1 VKTPPPAQPSP
12 PAASSSATPP
22 PAKPAEQTLR
32 GDAAFSEGTSNDLY
46 LACTKLDL
54 LLIDVL
60 PAGGRS
66 VSVTGTADLRLAG
79 QTAQVLLDG
88 KPVGKAVIRSDG
100 SFAAKVAAPSAGR
113 RKLARYQARVGTTS
127 SQKLKL
133 ERRMVATTLTRSGS
147 NLVLRGTVTKPFAR
161 KPAAIQV
168 ERFLSCQ
175 RSEKVQ
181 VGVVV
186 PDRSGNFAITIPL
199 PAGANAAI
207 YRALTMV
214 PPRPSASATAPTFT
228 LPRAI
233 DL

>member
-1 VKTPPPAQPSP
+1 V
-12 PAASSSATPP
+12 
-22 PAKPAEQTLR
+22 R
-32 GDAAFSEGTSNDLY
+32 GDAAFTEGTSNDLY

-60 PAGGRS
+60 PAGGRK

-79 QTAQVLLDG
+79 QTAQILLDG
-88 KPVGKAVIRSDG
+88 KRVGSARIGADG
-100 SFAAKVAAPSAGR
+100 GFAAKVPAPASKS
-113 RKLARYQARVGTTS
+113 RKNARYQARVGATA

-147 NLVLRGTVTKPFAR
+147 NLVLRGKVTKPFASA
-161 KPAAIQV
+161 PAAIEV

-175 RSEKVQ
+175 RQEKVA
-181 VGVVV
+181 VAKVV
-186 PDRSGNFAITIPL
+186 PDRSGNFSVVIPV
-199 PAGANAAI
+199 PAGASAAI
-207 YRALTMV
+207 YRALTKV
-214 PPRPSASATAPTFT
+214 PPRPRASATAPTFT